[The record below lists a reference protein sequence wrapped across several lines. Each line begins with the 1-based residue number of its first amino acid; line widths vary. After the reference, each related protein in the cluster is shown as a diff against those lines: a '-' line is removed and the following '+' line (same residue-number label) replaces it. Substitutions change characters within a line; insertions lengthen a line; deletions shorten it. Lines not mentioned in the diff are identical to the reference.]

1 MDGGANL
8 VAPDGPSAF
17 LAVKIPDCGPEC
29 STVATSETRC
39 GALHVESAVSPG
51 PNVLRKAALSHA
63 RRLYTSIITA
73 LAVVL
78 IFGQTG
84 HAATSLHP
92 TRGMNG
98 IVTSSSRIAS
108 EVGVEIMK
116 KGGNAVDAAVAT
128 AFAMAVTWP
137 TAGNIGGGGFLVY
150 HGADGEATTFDFR
163 EKAPL
168 ASTKTMYLD
177 EDGNVRDNSNHDG
190 ILAVGVPG
198 TVAGLELAH
207 QRLGS
212 LPWEDLLQ
220 PAIDLARDGM
230 PISWYLHD
238 SFKRLERHWERYPS
252 SAKVFLK
259 ADGSYYQPGDTWKQ
273 PDLART
279 LERIQRDGKDGF
291 YGGETARLVAEFM
304 AANGGII
311 TEEDLAKYEAQE
323 REPIRGTYRGHEVV
337 SMPPPSSGGVV
348 LVQMLNI
355 LEGFDLNEIGHNSA
369 LYLHLLTES
378 MRRAY
383 ADRANYL
390 GDPDFNEDMPLDRLT
405 SKAHAERQ
413 RQSIVMHAKS
423 ESDPARFAQVYES
436 EETTHFSVVDGD
448 GNMVSLTYTL
458 EQGYGTKI
466 VVEGAGF
473 LLNNEMGDF
482 NARPGV
488 TTAEGWIGTEPN
500 QIRPEQRMLSSMTP
514 TIVAKNGVP
523 LFATGTPGGKT
534 IINTTMQTILNVIDH
549 EMNIARAIS
558 APRIHHQWLPDSTRM
573 EAGAFSVDTVK
584 LYEQRGHVIRETRGI
599 GSAMGVYRDPETGIL
614 YGASDPRAE
623 DGGAV
628 AY

>member
-1 MDGGANL
+1 M
-8 VAPDGPSAF
+8 
-17 LAVKIPDCGPEC
+17 
-29 STVATSETRC
+29 
-39 GALHVESAVSPG
+39 
-51 PNVLRKAALSHA
+51 SHA
-63 RRLYTSIITA
+63 RRLYTSIVTA

-78 IFGQTG
+78 IFGQVG

-108 EVGVEIMK
+108 EVGVEILK

-177 EDGNVRDNSNHDG
+177 ENGNVRDNSNHDG

-207 QRLGS
+207 QRFGA

-238 SFKRLERHWERYPS
+238 SFKRLERYWERYPS

-273 PDLART
+273 PDLAAT

-311 TEEDLAKYEAQE
+311 TEADLAKYEAQE
-323 REPIRGTYRGHEVV
+323 REPIRGTYRGHDIV

-355 LEGFDLNEIGHNSA
+355 LEGFDLKEIGHNSA

-405 SKAHAERQ
+405 SKDHAERQ

-488 TTAEGWIGTEPN
+488 TTADGWIGTEPN

-573 EAGAFSVDTVK
+573 EAGAFSMDTVK

>member
-1 MDGGANL
+1 MNKFRLRSFL
-8 VAPDGPSAF
+8 VASLTTIF
-17 LAVKIPDCGPEC
+17 LF
-29 STVATSETRC
+29 
-39 GALHVESAVSPG
+39 GAIAD
-51 PNVLRKAALSHA
+51 
-63 RRLYTSIITA
+63 
-73 LAVVL
+73 
-78 IFGQTG
+78 
-84 HAATSLHP
+84 AATSRHP
-92 TRGMNG
+92 ARGNNG
-98 IVTSSSRIAS
+98 VVASSSRIAS
-108 EVGVEIMK
+108 EVGIEILK

-168 ASTKTMYLD
+168 AATKTMYLD
-177 EDGNVRDNSNHDG
+177 EDGNVRENSNHDG

-212 LPWEDLLQ
+212 LEWAVLLQ

-230 PISWYLHD
+230 PISWHLHD
-238 SFKRLERHWERYPS
+238 SFKRQNSQWQQYPS
-252 SAKVFLK
+252 SAKIFLK
-259 ADGSYYQPGDTWKQ
+259 ADGSFYQPGDTWKQ
-273 PDLART
+273 PDLAAT
-279 LERIQRDGKDGF
+279 LGRIQTSGKDGF
-291 YGGETARLVAEFM
+291 YKGKTADLIADFM

-311 TEEDLAKYEAQE
+311 TREDLAQYAAKE
-323 REPIRGTYRGHEVV
+323 REPIRGTYRGFEVV

-355 LEGFDLNEIGHNSA
+355 LEGFDLADIGHNSA

-390 GDPDFNEDMPLDRLT
+390 GDPDFNEDMPIEKLI
-405 SKAHAERQ
+405 SKEHAARQ
-413 RQSIVMHAKS
+413 RETIVMHSAS
-423 ESDPARFAQVYES
+423 ESDPARFAEIYES
-436 EETTHFSVVDGD
+436 EETTHFSVVDKD

-458 EQGYGTKI
+458 ENGYGSKI

-482 NARPGV
+482 NAQPGV
-488 TTAEGWIGTEPN
+488 TNERGTIGTEPN

-514 TIVAKNGVP
+514 TIIAKDGVP

-534 IINTTMQTILNVIDH
+534 IINTTLQTILNVIDH
-549 EMNIARAIS
+549 GMNIARAID
-558 APRIHHQWLPDSTRM
+558 APRIHHQWLPDSTRI
-573 EAGAFSVDTVK
+573 ESGSFSADTLK
-584 LYEQRGHVIRETRGI
+584 LYEQRGHTIRETRGI

-614 YGASDPRAE
+614 SGAADPRDE